1 MYIFRK
7 MRLNQHSFSKF
18 FLVVYIFVYIQ
29 LFVIS
34 LLIPNFASLNI
45 TFILPALNILTNYK
59 GKARHVRSNSAHHT
73 KGR

>member
-7 MRLNQHSFSKF
+7 LRLNQHSFSKF

-45 TFILPALNILTNYK
+45 SY
-59 GKARHVRSNSAHHT
+59 
-73 KGR
+73 